1 MGIILKNLMETVVLD
16 KLDEIFD
23 SLDCCK
29 CELCKKDIAS
39 LALNN
44 LPPKY
49 VVTHEGELLSKLN
62 IHEKQYKTDI
72 IKAIIDAAEIIKDNP
87 RHQQFK

>member
-1 MGIILKNLMETVVLD
+1 MSIILKNLMETVVLD
-16 KLDEIFD
+16 SLDDIFD

-29 CELCKKDIAS
+29 CEYCKKDIAS

-49 VVTHEGELLSKLN
+49 VVTPSGELMSKL
-62 IHEKQYKTDI
+62 IVHEKQYKTDI
-72 IKAIIDAAEIIKDNP
+72 MKAIIDAADIISKNP
-87 RHQQFK
+87 RHEK